1 MNETISGARQMNNLK
16 QQAGVSILGILV
28 IVCLFSFFLTV
39 GLRIIPAYMEGRYVR
54 AAVEQV
60 VKSSDST
67 MSLREI
73 NRRVAST
80 FNTNMINGIKPKD
93 VKVYR
98 EKETI
103 MIDASYEARVN
114 LFKGIDA
121 VLVFDDLIFPV
132 D

>member
-1 MNETISGARQMNNLK
+1 MPFL
-16 QQAGVSILGILV
+16 
-28 IVCLFSFFLTV
+28 LFPDG

-60 VKSSDST
+60 VKASDST

-80 FNTNMINGIKPKD
+80 FNTNMINGIKPND